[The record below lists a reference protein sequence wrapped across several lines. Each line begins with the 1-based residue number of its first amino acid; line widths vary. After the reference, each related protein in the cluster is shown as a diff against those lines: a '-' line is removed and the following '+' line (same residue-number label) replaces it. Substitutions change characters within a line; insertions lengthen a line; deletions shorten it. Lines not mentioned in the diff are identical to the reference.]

1 MRFQTIRIIGVIIGV
16 LGCLNSNHS
25 GVVRADG
32 PSVVINE
39 LMWMGSS
46 LSSADEWLEL
56 RNLTEQSIDLAGW
69 SLMKRSSGA
78 DVLMIQ
84 LPAGTSLPAGGFVV
98 VSNYAST
105 STSSALAVVPEVI
118 NSDVALSNTGLRIQL
133 LDASGQV
140 VDTADDGV
148 GNPMSG
154 NFDSAKKIFA
164 SMERNISI
172 GDGSVASSWH
182 TATRSVGWKS
192 GASEL
197 GTPGSMNS
205 NGAPIAHAG
214 PDVSGVA
221 GVPVNVDG
229 SESADP
235 EMQPLAFFWEF
246 GDGATSTESAPSHIY
261 TAAGAYTATLTVN
274 DGADRASDTV
284 SITIRS
290 APAAS
295 PALTNPPSADTPP
308 ASDAG
313 TTSCFGL
320 QLSELYPN
328 QPGVDN
334 GEFIELVNSS
344 DEDIVTGSCK
354 VYTSATKAYPIPP
367 NTTVSR
373 GGFLLLT
380 KEQAHITLNNGGM
393 TIRLIDTNGDELDRT
408 VYSTAA
414 EGATWSRFGTT
425 WSWTTKQTPN
435 GKNVVSALPVSSKKS
450 SSTNSSETNSAKQ
463 EIPPQAV
470 SLSEVQ
476 GLDSGDRVIVTGAVT
491 VARDALGSTVSYIQ
505 NDTAGVSLT
514 IPNGEP
520 VLQVGQHVEVTGVVR
535 LKSGRRYIAVATKGL
550 RVISTGD
557 PLTAPVMATDDVGI
571 EQADQLVHVR
581 GIVAL
586 ASGSTIQLD
595 DGSGAVSVYLK
606 SSTGIV
612 RPKVKAGDTMDVI
625 GIVNISTSGVRIL
638 PRQQSDLH
646 VEQVLGVATSAQSST
661 VVPAASKQQTLWYW
675 ALVLLG
681 GLVASAKPLLR
692 KLREKK
698 KATV

>member
-1 MRFQTIRIIGVIIGV
+1 MRFQTICAIGIIIGV
-16 LGCLNSNHS
+16 LGFSNSSHL
-25 GVVRADG
+25 GVALADG

-69 SLMKRSSGA
+69 SLTKRSSGA
-78 DVLMIQ
+78 DVPMVQ
-84 LPAGTSLPAGGFVV
+84 LPIGTVLPAGGFLV

-105 STSSALAVVPEVI
+105 STSSALAVVPDI
-118 NSDVALSNTGLRIQL
+118 ISTDVALSNTGLRIQL

-140 VDTADDGV
+140 VDAADDGI
-148 GNPMSG
+148 GNPMLG
-154 NFDSAKKIFA
+154 NFDSSKKIFA
-164 SMERNISI
+164 SMERNVIV
-172 GDGSVASSWH
+172 GDGSFASSWH

-192 GASEL
+192 GVSEL

-205 NGAPIAHAG
+205 NGAPVAHAG

-295 PALTNPPSADTPP
+295 PALTNTPSADTLP
-308 ASDAG
+308 ASDIG

-354 VYTSATKAYPIPP
+354 VYTSATKSYLIPP

-373 GGFLLLT
+373 GGFLLLA

-414 EGATWSRFGTT
+414 EGATWSRFGST
-425 WSWTTKQTPN
+425 WSWTTQQTPN
-435 GKNVVSALPVSSKKS
+435 AKNVVAALPASSKKS
-450 SSTNSSETNSAKQ
+450 SSTNSNVANSAKQ
-463 EIPPQAV
+463 EIPPQAI

-476 GLDSGDRVIVTGAVT
+476 GLDSGDRVIVTGVVT

-520 VLQVGQHVEVTGVVR
+520 VLQVGQRVEVTGTIR

-550 RVISTGD
+550 RVLSIGD
-557 PLTAPVMATDDVGI
+557 PMTAPVIATDDVGI

-581 GIVAL
+581 GVIAL

-595 DGSGAVSVYLK
+595 DGSGSVSVYLK

-612 RPKVKAGDTMDVI
+612 RPKVKAGDTMDII
-625 GIVNISTSGVRIL
+625 GIVALSTSGVRIL

-646 VEQVLGVATSAQSST
+646 LEQVLGVTTSAQT
-661 VVPAASKQQTLWYW
+661 PIVVPAASKQQTFWYW
-675 ALVLLG
+675 ALVLFG
-681 GLVASAKPLLR
+681 GLVASAKPLIR
-692 KLREKK
+692 KFREKK
-698 KATV
+698 KTT